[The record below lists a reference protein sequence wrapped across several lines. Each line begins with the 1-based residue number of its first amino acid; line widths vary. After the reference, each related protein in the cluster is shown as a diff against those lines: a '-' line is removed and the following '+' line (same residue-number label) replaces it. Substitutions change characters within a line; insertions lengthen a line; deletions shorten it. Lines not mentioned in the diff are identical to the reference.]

1 MPDPTT
7 ATPLSRRAVIK
18 HAGLAAAALAGL
30 SACTNYGAPTAA
42 PSSAPAT
49 SAGAG
54 ATQSA
59 SGGATETASGR
70 ATQTASGGATESAG
84 GLAKTSE
91 IPVGSGKIFPEVQ
104 TVITQPTAGEFKAF
118 TSICTH
124 QQCPVVEVT
133 DTINCKC
140 HGSKFSITDGSV
152 VSPPAPSPLA
162 AKAVTVD
169 GDTIR
174 VA

>member
-1 MPDPTT
+1 MTT
-7 ATPLSRRAVIK
+7 AHDLTHATPLSRRTVIK

-30 SACTNYGAPTAA
+30 SSCTNYGAPTADQPTGA
-42 PSSAPAT
+42 AT
-49 SAGAG
+49 SAGG
-54 ATQSA
+54 
-59 SGGATETASGR
+59 GGATS
-70 ATQTASGGATESAG
+70 QAG

-91 IPVGSGKIFPEVQ
+91 IPVGGGKIFADAQ
-104 TVITQPTAGEFKAF
+104 TVVTQPEAGQFKAF

-124 QQCPVVEVT
+124 QQCPVADVT

-152 VSPPAPSPLA
+152 VNPPAQRPLA
-162 AKAVTVD
+162 AKTVTVD
-169 GDTIR
+169 GDTIS

>member
-1 MPDPTT
+1 VTITPDSTA

-30 SACTNYGAPTAA
+30 SACTNYGAPTAE
-42 PSSAPAT
+42 PSAPTT
-49 SAGAG
+49 SAG
-54 ATQSA
+54 
-59 SGGATETASGR
+59 GGASETA
-70 ATQTASGGATESAG
+70 GGQAG
-84 GLAKTSE
+84 GLAKTAD
-91 IPVGSGKIFPEVQ
+91 IPVGSGKIFPDAQ

-124 QQCPVVEVT
+124 QQCPVAEVT

-152 VSPPAPSPLA
+152 VNPPAPSPLA
-162 AKAVTVD
+162 AKTVSVN
-169 GDTIR
+169 GDQIS

>member
-1 MPDPTT
+1 VTTMRDPTA

-30 SACTNYGAPTAA
+30 SACTNYGAPGTAE
-42 PSSAPAT
+42 PSPAAT
-49 SAGAG
+49 SAG
-54 ATQSA
+54 
-59 SGGATETASGR
+59 GGASESA
-70 ATQTASGGATESAG
+70 GGQAG
-84 GLAKTSE
+84 GLAKTSD
-91 IPVGSGKIFPEVQ
+91 IPVGSGKIFADAQ
-104 TVITQPTAGEFKAF
+104 TVITQPTAGQFKAF

-124 QQCPVVEVT
+124 QQCPVAEVT

-152 VSPPAPSPLA
+152 VNPPAPSPLA
-162 AKAVTVD
+162 AKTVTVN
-169 GDTIR
+169 GDQIS